1 MINFRSIKVA
11 AAVAAISLLA
21 ACSKVPAGNVGVKFD
36 LYGGDKGVTGE
47 VVGPGKYW
55 LGWNEEM
62 YLFPTF
68 AQNYSWT
75 AGNDVTSPG
84 DESISFQDREGTQI
98 NADIGVTYAI
108 DGAKADTVFQ
118 KYRKGVDEIT
128 DVYLRNMVR
137 DALNSETS
145 KLDVSE
151 IYGPG
156 KEELMQRVTQRV
168 KAQVQDIGIV
178 VEKIYWIGA
187 MRLPPQITTAINAK
201 IEATQKAQQ
210 RENELQT
217 ATAQAQ
223 IERERA
229 RGEADAR
236 VIAAEGEAKANRLVA
251 ESISS
256 GLVSY
261 IEAQRWNGSRATT
274 VLGKE
279 STNVVGVN

>member
-1 MINFRSIKVA
+1 MNISRKTKSAILI
-11 AAVAAISLLA
+11 AAVGLLA

-68 AQNYSWT
+68 AQNYVWT
-75 AGNDVTSPG
+75 AGTDPTSHT

-156 KEELMQRVTQRV
+156 KEELMQRVTARV
-168 KAQVQDIGIV
+168 KSQVQDIGIV

-223 IERERA
+223 IEREKA
-229 RGEADAR
+229 RGEADAK
-236 VIAAEGEAKANRLVA
+236 VIAAEGEAKANKLVA
-251 ESISS
+251 DSISS
-256 GLVSY
+256 GLVAY
-261 IEAQRWNGSRATT
+261 IEAQRWNGSRATVIGAGAPIVDT
-274 VLGKE
+274 RK
-279 STNVVGVN
+279 

>member
-1 MINFRSIKVA
+1 MIQKFKLFF
-11 AAVAAISLLA
+11 AVVFLA
-21 ACSKVPAGNVGVKFD
+21 FLTACSKVPAGNVGVKFD

-68 AQNYSWT
+68 AQNYVWT
-75 AGNDVTSPG
+75 AANDPTSPT

-98 NADIGVTYAI
+98 NADIGITYAI
-108 DGAKADTVFQ
+108 RADKADTVFQ

-145 KLDVSE
+145 KMDVSE

-156 KEELMQRVTQRV
+156 KEELMQRVTNRV
-168 KAQVQDIGIV
+168 KAQVAEIGIE

-187 MRLPPQITTAINAK
+187 MRLPNTITQAINAK

-217 ATAQAQ
+217 AKAQAE
-223 IERERA
+223 IEREKA
-229 RGEADAR
+229 RGEADAKL
-236 VIAAEGEAKANRLVA
+236 IAAEAEAKANK
-251 ESISS
+251 
-256 GLVSY
+256 LVSQSVDTNLVNY
-261 IEAQRWNGSRATT
+261 LQAQRWDGKLPQVTGGATP
-274 VLGKE
+274 LIQLK
-279 STNVVGVN
+279 

>member
-1 MINFRSIKVA
+1 MIKRFARIASMLTVVA
-11 AAVAAISLLA
+11 LVA

-68 AQNYSWT
+68 TQNYVWT
-75 AGNDVTSPG
+75 AGNDPGSPTN
-84 DESISFQDREGTQI
+84 ESISFQDKEGTVI
-98 NADIGVTYAI
+98 NADVGISYAVSA
-108 DGAKADTVFQ
+108 DKADVIFE
-118 KYRKGVDEIT
+118 KYRRGVDEIT

-137 DALNSETS
+137 DTINSETATM
-145 KLDVSE
+145 DAAD
-151 IYGPG
+151 IYGAG
-156 KEELMQRVTQRV
+156 KEKLMERVTERV
-168 KAQVQDIGIV
+168 REQVKDIGLE

-187 MRLPPQITTAINAK
+187 MRLPTNIVNAINLK

-223 IERERA
+223 IDRTKA
-229 RGEADAR
+229 QGEADA
-236 VIAAEGEAKANRLVA
+236 VLIAAKAQAEANRLLSQSVTQT
-251 ESISS
+251 
-256 GLVSY
+256 LVDY
-261 IEAQRWNGSRATT
+261 KALERWD
-274 VLGKE
+274 GKLP
-279 STNVVGVN
+279 TMTGGAVPFVNVK

>member
-1 MINFRSIKVA
+1 MNAIKY
-11 AAVAAISLLA
+11 IFLGLMLSLLA

-68 AQNYSWT
+68 AQNYVWT
-75 AGNDVTSPG
+75 AGSDATSPT
-84 DESISFQDREGTQI
+84 DESITFQDREGTQI
-98 NADIGVTYAI
+98 NADIGITYAI
-108 DGAKADTVFQ
+108 RADKADVVFQ

-137 DALNSETS
+137 DAINAETS
-145 KLDVSE
+145 KMDVSD

-156 KEELMQRVTQRV
+156 KEELMVRITQRV
-168 KAQVQDIGIV
+168 SKQVEDIGIQ

-187 MRLPPQITTAINAK
+187 MRLPDSITRAINAK

-223 IERERA
+223 IEREKA
-229 RGEADAR
+229 RGEADAQ
-236 VIAAEGEAKANRLVA
+236 VIKAEGEAKANKLVA
-251 ESISS
+251 DSVT
-256 GLVSY
+256 GTLVSY
-261 IEAQRWNGSRATT
+261 IEAQRWNGSRAT
-274 VLGKE
+274 
-279 STNVVGVN
+279 VVGAGAPIVDTRETK

>member
-1 MINFRSIKVA
+1 MIQKFKLFF
-11 AAVAAISLLA
+11 AIAFLA
-21 ACSKVPAGNVGVKFD
+21 FLTACSKVPAGNVGVKFD

-68 AQNYSWT
+68 AQNYVWT
-75 AGNDVTSPG
+75 AGNDPTSPT

-98 NADIGVTYAI
+98 NADIGITYAI
-108 DGAKADTVFQ
+108 RADKADTVFQ

-137 DALNSETS
+137 DAINSETS
-145 KLDVSE
+145 KMDVSE

-156 KEELMQRVTQRV
+156 KEELMQRVTSRV
-168 KAQVQDIGIV
+168 KAQVADIGIE

-187 MRLPPQITTAINAK
+187 MRLPNTITQAINAK

-217 ATAQAQ
+217 AKAQAE
-223 IERERA
+223 IEREKA
-229 RGEADAR
+229 RGEADAKL
-236 VIAAEGEAKANRLVA
+236 IAAEAEAKANK
-251 ESISS
+251 
-256 GLVSY
+256 LVSQSVDTNLVNY
-261 IEAQRWNGSRATT
+261 LQAQRWDGKLPQVTGGATPF
-274 VLGKE
+274 VQLK
-279 STNVVGVN
+279 

>member
-1 MINFRSIKVA
+1 MNISRKLKSAFLI
-11 AAVAAISLLA
+11 AAVGLLA

-36 LYGGDKGVTGE
+36 MYGGDKGVTGE

-68 AQNYSWT
+68 AQNYVWT
-75 AGNDVTSPG
+75 AGNDSTSPT

-118 KYRKGVDEIT
+118 KYRKGVEEIT
-128 DVYLRNMVR
+128 DIYLRNMVR

-156 KEELMQRVTQRV
+156 KEELMQRVTARV
-168 KAQVQDIGIV
+168 KAQVQDIGIE

-223 IERERA
+223 IEREKA
-229 RGEADAR
+229 RGEADAK
-236 VIAAEGEAKANRLVA
+236 VIAAEGEAKANKLVA

-256 GLVSY
+256 GLVAY
-261 IEAQRWNGSRATT
+261 IEAQRWNGSRATVIGAGAPIVDT
-274 VLGKE
+274 RK
-279 STNVVGVN
+279 

>member
-1 MINFRSIKVA
+1 MIQKFKLFF
-11 AAVAAISLLA
+11 AIAFLA
-21 ACSKVPAGNVGVKFD
+21 FLTACSKVPAGNVGVKFD

-68 AQNYSWT
+68 AQNYVWT
-75 AGNDVTSPG
+75 AGNDPTSPT

-108 DGAKADTVFQ
+108 RADKADTVFQ

-137 DALNSETS
+137 DAINSETS
-145 KLDVSE
+145 KMDVSE

-156 KEELMQRVTQRV
+156 KEELMQRVTNRV
-168 KAQVQDIGIV
+168 KAQVADIGIE

-187 MRLPPQITTAINAK
+187 MRLPNTITQAINAK

-217 ATAQAQ
+217 AKAQAE
-223 IERERA
+223 IEREKA
-229 RGEADAR
+229 RGEADAKL
-236 VIAAEGEAKANRLVA
+236 IAAEAEAKANK
-251 ESISS
+251 
-256 GLVSY
+256 LVSQSVDTNLVNY
-261 IEAQRWNGSRATT
+261 LQAQRWDGKLPQVTGGATP
-274 VLGKE
+274 LIQLK
-279 STNVVGVN
+279 

>member
-1 MINFRSIKVA
+1 MINFQSIKT
-11 AAVAAISLLA
+11 AAVIGLISLLA

-55 LGWNEEM
+55 LGFNEEM

-68 AQNYSWT
+68 AQNYVWT
-75 AGNDVTSPG
+75 AGNDLGSPG

-145 KLDVSE
+145 KMDVAD

-156 KEELMQRVTQRV
+156 KEELMQRVTNRV
-168 KAQVQDIGIV
+168 RAQVQDIGIV

-187 MRLPPQITTAINAK
+187 MRLPSTITAAIDRK
-201 IEATQKAQQ
+201 IAATQQAQQ

-223 IERERA
+223 IEREKA

-251 ESISS
+251 DSISQ
-256 GLVSY
+256 GLVAY
-261 IEAQRWNGSRATT
+261 IEAQRWNGSRATVIGAGAPIVDT
-274 VLGKE
+274 RK
-279 STNVVGVN
+279 

>member
-1 MINFRSIKVA
+1 MKRFLKLFALIGIV
-11 AAVAAISLLA
+11 SLTA

-47 VVGPGKYW
+47 IVGPGKYW

-62 YLFPTF
+62 YLFPTYS
-68 AQNYSWT
+68 QNYVWT
-75 AGNDVTSPG
+75 AGNDEGSPT
-84 DESISFQDREGTQI
+84 DESISFQDKEGTQI

-118 KYRKGVDEIT
+118 KYRKGVQEIT
-128 DVYLRNMVR
+128 DIYLRNMVR

-145 KLDVSE
+145 RMDVAD

-156 KEELMQRVTQRV
+156 KEELMNRVTQRV
-168 KAQVQDIGIV
+168 RDQVEPIGIM

-187 MRLPPQITTAINAK
+187 MRLPPTITAAINNK

-217 ATAQAQ
+217 ARAQAE
-223 IERERA
+223 IEREKA

-236 VIAAEGEAKANRLVA
+236 LIAAKAEAEANKMIA
-251 ESISS
+251 ASISAT
-256 GLVSY
+256 LVEY
-261 IEAQRWNGSRATT
+261 KAMGVWDGKLPQVTGGSIPM
-274 VLGKE
+274 LNLK
-279 STNVVGVN
+279 

>member
-1 MINFRSIKVA
+1 MNLKTI
-11 AAVAAISLLA
+11 AVAAVVTLTAIGCA
-21 ACSKVPAGNVGVKFD
+21 KVPAGNVGVKFD

-68 AQNYSWT
+68 AQNYTWT
-75 AGNDVTSPG
+75 SDG
-84 DESISFQDREGTQI
+84 DQDQSITFQDKEGTQI

-108 DGAKADTVFQ
+108 DGTKADDVFQ

-145 KLDVSE
+145 KMDVAD
-151 IYGPG
+151 IYGTG
-156 KEELMQRVTQRV
+156 KEELMNRVTQRV
-168 KAQVQDIGIV
+168 KAQVEPIGIV

-187 MRLPPQITTAINAK
+187 MRLPQAITNAINSK

-210 RENELQT
+210 RANELET
-217 ATAQAQ
+217 AKAQAN
-223 IERERA
+223 IEREKA
-229 RGEADAR
+229 QGEADAKIIQAR
-236 VIAAEGEAKANRLVA
+236 AEAEANRLITQ
-251 ESISS
+251 SINQT
-256 GLVSY
+256 LVDY
-261 IEAQRWNGSRATT
+261 KALDKWNGALPQVTGGNTPFIDLR
-274 VLGKE
+274 K
-279 STNVVGVN
+279 